1 MVTAT
6 RVYNSP
12 LRYPGGKGILS
23 KLLTDIIL
31 SNNLE
36 GATYIEPFAGGASVG
51 LNLLENHIVDRI
63 VLNDADRAVY
73 AFWYS
78 ILHYSDSFISRIES
92 IDVTIEEWHRQK
104 EIYSSYNKATIS
116 DLGFAFFFLNRTNR
130 SGILMNS
137 GPIGGMKQ
145 TGKYKIDVRFNK
157 QELINRIRK
166 VQLLRTKIT
175 IKNKDAL
182 NLLSEYD
189 EPSLAKAVIYLDPP
203 YYNKGES
210 LYLNN
215 YSRSEHSA
223 LAQYLRNHDNYNW
236 VLSYD
241 YADEVINLYRGFSMM
256 NLPILYS
263 LQDKRMGSEL
273 LIWPDSMQIPSL
285 IRLGQKSLNTNSL
298 LIGGKLDV

>member
-1 MVTAT
+1 MATTT

-12 LRYPGGKGILS
+12 LRYPGGKSILS

-36 GATYIEPFAGGASVG
+36 GTTYIEPYAGGASVG
-51 LNLLENHIVDRI
+51 LSLLENRIVDRI

-78 ILHYSDSFISRIES
+78 VLHNSDKFISRLEA
-92 IDVTIEEWHRQK
+92 IDVTMEEWYRQK
-104 EIYSSYNKATIS
+104 EIYSKYNKVTLEE
-116 DLGFAFFFLNRTNR
+116 LGFAFFFLNRTNR

-166 VQLLRTKIT
+166 IQLLGKKIT

-182 NLLSEYD
+182 TLLSEYD
-189 EPSLAKAVIYLDPP
+189 ESSLSKAVIYLDPP

-215 YSRSEHSA
+215 YSQVEHSA
-223 LAQYLRNHDNYNW
+223 LARYLRKHKKYNW
-236 VLSYD
+236 ILSYD
-241 YADEVINLYRGFSMM
+241 YADEVVDLYRGLNMM

-273 LIWPDSMQIPSL
+273 LVWPNSIQIPSL
-285 IRLGQKSLNTNSL
+285 IRLGQKNLTADCL
-298 LIGGKLDV
+298 LIGGKLDA